1 MFHNVRIFFE
11 ASMATIRIKSDMSGM
26 VSKIVVQVGSQVT
39 EDDTLILLE
48 SMKMEI
54 PVTAPRAGR
63 VVEISAIEP
72 LPATFRC
79 CASFTSLTSSRSATQ
94 HAVLALC
101 SSRCCT

>member
-63 VVEISAIEP
+63 VVEISAIEGEIVNEGD
-72 LPATFRC
+72 L
-79 CASFTSLTSSRSATQ
+79 LV
-94 HAVLALC
+94 VLEG
-101 SSRCCT
+101 

>member
-1 MFHNVRIFFE
+1 
-11 ASMATIRIKSDMSGM
+11 MATIRIKSDMSGM

-63 VVEISAIEP
+63 VVEISAIEGETVNEGD
-72 LPATFRC
+72 L
-79 CASFTSLTSSRSATQ
+79 LV
-94 HAVLALC
+94 VLEG
-101 SSRCCT
+101 